1 MWGRASERCS
11 YYQNH
16 RVAFGVNYDSNQRTL
31 GDWIIKEE
39 AN

>member
-11 YYQNH
+11 YYRNH
-16 RVAFGVNYDSNQRTL
+16 RGAFGVNYSSNQRTL